1 MPKIAKELKST
12 QLNAL
17 PIGAHAVGG
26 VPGLVLD
33 CKGDRG
39 SGAVKSRT
47 WILRATVAGQRRWIG
62 IGPLHTFGLS
72 EARDRA
78 RQLRAQIIDGSDP
91 LADKRA
97 IKAQAIITQ
106 QNAVTFDKAAEEYI
120 EQHRPGWKSAKHAQ
134 QWENTLATYA
144 SPIIGSLSVADIA
157 PVHVVEVLRPIWNTK
172 NETATRLR
180 ERIEKVIGA
189 ADAQAGRQ
197 RLNPARWKGNI
208 DAMLPAPAKIQKV
221 KHHPALPYAR
231 LPDFIATLAERD
243 GVAARALMFAIL
255 CAGRGGDVR
264 GMVWREVD
272 LQHKLWVVPA
282 ARMKAGREH
291 RVPLTKEMLDLLP
304 KRGRPDDLVF
314 PSPNGSALS
323 DAAMGALID
332 RMNDG
337 LKGSKRWCDK
347 DGNDIV
353 VHGFRSTF
361 SDWVTEQT
369 QHSPEAR
376 EMALAHAVS
385 SAVEAAYRRGD
396 MFEKRRQLMDDWAA
410 FATSKMQGGE

>member
-26 VPGLVLD
+26 IPGLVLD
-33 CKGDRG
+33 CKGDRVTG
-39 SGAVKSRT
+39 TVKSRT

-91 LADKRA
+91 LAEKRA
-97 IKAQAIITQ
+97 VKAQAIVTQ
-106 QNAVTFDKAAEEYI
+106 QNAVTFNKAAEDYI
-120 EQHRPGWKSAKHAQ
+120 EQYRPGWKSAKHAQ

-144 SPIIGSLSVADIA
+144 SPLIGSLSVADITPA
-157 PVHVVEVLRPIWNTK
+157 HVAEVLRPIWAIK

-221 KHHPALPYAR
+221 KHHPALPYVR
-231 LPDFIATLAERD
+231 LPDFMAALSKRE
-243 GVAARALMFAIL
+243 GVAARALMFTIL
-255 CAGRGGDVR
+255 SAARGGNVR

-272 LQHKLWVVPA
+272 LKNRLWIIPA
-282 ARMKAGREH
+282 ARMKASREH
-291 RVPLTKEMLDLLP
+291 RVPLTQEMINLLP
-304 KRGRPDDLVF
+304 ERGYADDLVF

-323 DAAMGALID
+323 DAAMSALIS
-332 RMNDG
+332 RMNEG
-337 LKGSKRWCDK
+337 LKGSQRWSDK
-347 DGNDIV
+347 NGDDVV

-396 MFEKRRQLMDDWAA
+396 MFEKRRELMQDWSDYAA
-410 FATSKMQGGE
+410 SETRGE